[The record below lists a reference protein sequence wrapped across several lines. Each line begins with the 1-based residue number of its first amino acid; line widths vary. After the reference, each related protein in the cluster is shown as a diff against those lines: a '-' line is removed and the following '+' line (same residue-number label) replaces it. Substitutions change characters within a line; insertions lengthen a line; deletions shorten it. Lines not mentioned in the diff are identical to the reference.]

1 MKLSIIALDG
11 SWQFVKRIAEATKQ
25 WEDIEIV
32 NKSNLAIAD
41 SIFYDNFKSC
51 DNKVVIAAFDPK
63 VRQTEYE
70 IQKQNH
76 AEFATLIHPN
86 NYIDKSTVINEGCII
101 GNGVIVYPDSV
112 LSANV
117 LIAEYASVSHDVVV
131 TEHSVIETKVT
142 IAGGCKIGANSH
154 IKANAVLKEQITI
167 GDRCVVEAGS
177 AVVSDVADELT
188 VAGNPARIKRN
199 ITI

>member
-1 MKLSIIALDG
+1 MKLSIIALDD

-41 SIFYDNFKSC
+41 SISYDSFRNG
-51 DNKVVIAAFDPK
+51 DNKVVIAAFDPNE
-63 VRQTEYE
+63 RQREYE
-70 IQKQNH
+70 IQKQNQT
-76 AEFATLIHPN
+76 EFAILIHPN

-112 LSANV
+112 LAANV
-117 LIAEYASVSHDVVV
+117 LIAEYASVSHDVIVK
-131 TEHSVIETKVT
+131 EHSVIETKVT
-142 IAGGCKIGANSH
+142 VAGGCKLGVNSRV
-154 IKANAVLKEQITI
+154 KANAVLKEQISI

-199 ITI
+199 IAI